1 MTPAAKIA
9 IKTKGRRSPLELAL
23 AMSQGE
29 TEDVETVEGV

>member
-9 IKTKGRRSPLELAL
+9 IKAMGRRSPLELAL
-23 AMSQGE
+23 AMSRGE